1 MFESGL
7 SKSHKKVNFLF
18 LLNPVLLN
26 GKNHE
31 KQKRP
36 GTSDQSLFILSN
48 KFRKI
53 PLLRMYYLA
62 KFDLIICRCFLF
74 IPKLYLLNLCKVFHV
89 ITNYSTFMCIFE
101 SERCG
106 KEGKKLQTI
115 AYLEKE
121 EHFQMKS
128 KAFFISFERV
138 SFGQKKKKKIVDK
151 TFSLKGTKIRLA
163 NQYSNPK

>member
-26 GKNHE
+26 GQDHE

-53 PLLRMYYLA
+53 PLSRMYYLT
-62 KFDLIICRCFLF
+62 KFDLIIYRCFLF

-89 ITNYSTFMCIFE
+89 ITNQSTFMGIFE

-115 AYLEKE
+115 TYLEKE
-121 EHFQMKS
+121 RAFLDEIKS
-128 KAFFISFERV
+128 IF
-138 SFGQKKKKKIVDK
+138 
-151 TFSLKGTKIRLA
+151 
-163 NQYSNPK
+163 PKF